1 MPKETFNVISEDK
14 RQRIYI
20 SAAKIFARDGYAKAN
35 TSEIAKD
42 ADISKGS
49 LYDYFENKEDL
60 YLTVSTHAIS
70 ESRKNIDS
78 IIDQSKNFFDQLKAI
93 FLQGLKFVIE
103 NREYAQLYANI
114 STSGMEDFAKK
125 LTLKVEKHTA
135 DYYKDALKKGID
147 DGIIRPDI
155 DIKMVAFIINSLYV
169 ILMISVVSEHYRI
182 RLGEYFEVE
191 DSAIEKEIEGKI
203 DVLVG
208 IIRMSLENK
217 RETKS

>member
-1 MPKETFNVISEDK
+1 MPRETFNVISDDK

-20 SAAKIFARDGYAKAN
+20 SAAKIFARDGFAKAN

-42 ADISKGS
+42 ANISKGS

-78 IIDQSKNFFDQLKAI
+78 IIDHSMNFFDQLKSI

-135 DYYKDALKKGID
+135 DYYKNALKKGIS

-191 DSAIEKEIEGKI
+191 DAEIEKEIESKI
-203 DVLVG
+203 DALVG
-208 IIRMSLENK
+208 IIRMSLENRK
-217 RETKS
+217 ETKS

>member
-1 MPKETFNVISEDK
+1 MPKETFNVINDDK

-42 ADISKGS
+42 AGISKGS

-78 IIDQSKNFFDQLKAI
+78 VIDQSKNFFDQLKAI
-93 FLQGLKFVIE
+93 FLQGLKFVME
-103 NREYAQLYANI
+103 NREYTQLYANI

-135 DYYKDALKKGID
+135 DYYKDVLRKGIN

-155 DIKMVAFIINSLYV
+155 DINMVAFIINSLYV

-182 RLGEYFEVE
+182 RLMEYFEIE
-191 DSAIEKEIEGKI
+191 DSAIEKEIENKI
-203 DVLVG
+203 DALVG
-208 IIRMSLENK
+208 IIRMSLEN
-217 RETKS
+217 RR

>member
-1 MPKETFNVISEDK
+1 MPKETFNVISDDK
-14 RQRIYI
+14 RQRIYT
-20 SAAKIFARDGYAKAN
+20 SAAKIFARDGFAKAN

-42 ADISKGS
+42 ANISKGS

-114 STSGMEDFAKK
+114 STSGMDDFAKK

-135 DYYKDALKKGID
+135 DYYKNALKKGIN

-155 DIKMVAFIINSLYV
+155 DINMVAFIINSLYV

-182 RLGEYFEVE
+182 RLGEYFEVD
-191 DSAIEKEIEGKI
+191 DSAIEKEIESKI
-203 DVLVG
+203 DALVG
-208 IIRMSLENK
+208 IIRMSLENRK
-217 RETKS
+217 ETKS